1 MYTSTSQACSALV
14 HKFQSNIC
22 SFLNSS
28 ETELSTD
35 SHIRCS
41 NKMKNEKRREEA
53 QNNEM
58 IVSSDISTS
67 SKEQIETTMGNK
79 VLKEKSKKANFTEL
93 TDNQIEMLIS
103 STNFSAEQ
111 IREWH
116 ESFIRDY
123 PSGKLDRKQFIEV
136 YQKFYP
142 QGKASNFCSLA
153 FKTFDRDNNGLTNF
167 ISKIMIEKLFLL
179 GIIDFNEFLTA
190 IVLTMSSELK
200 DRLDLAFSIYD
211 INGDGLL
218 DKKELTHIIKLIY
231 EVNGKR
237 KLKQDLEPQD
247 IARMIIDKFDIDGDR
262 KLSRQ
267 EFIDGCLNDSQ
278 LRKLLTP

>member
-1 MYTSTSQACSALV
+1 MYTSTTHACLALV
-14 HKFQSNIC
+14 HKFEANIC

-28 ETELSTD
+28 ETESSTHSLVRD
-35 SHIRCS
+35 D
-41 NKMKNEKRREEA
+41 NKIKNEKRREES

-67 SKEQIETTMGNK
+67 SKEQIETKMGNK
-79 VLKEKSKKANFTEL
+79 VLKVKSKKTNFKEL
-93 TDNQIEMLIS
+93 TDNQIDMLVA

-123 PSGKLDRKQFIEV
+123 PSGKLDQKQFIEV
-136 YQKFYP
+136 YRKFYP

-153 FKTFDRDNNGLTNF
+153 FKAFDRNKNG
-167 ISKIMIEKLFLL
+167 FL
-179 GIIDFNEFLTA
+179 DFNEFLTA
-190 IVLTMSSELK
+190 IVLTMSNELK
-200 DRLDLAFSIYD
+200 DRLDLAFSMYD

-218 DKKELTHIIKLIY
+218 DKKDLTQIIKLIY

-237 KLKQDLEPQD
+237 KLKQDLEPPD
-247 IARMIIDKFDIDGDR
+247 IARMIIDKFDIDGDQ

-278 LRKLLTP
+278 VRKLLTP